1 MTSITYNEQIIPL
14 AKIINKNINNLTF
27 KEIISLI
34 FHAVGIV
41 ANDKSDPELATLKRG
56 AEYLN
61 DSQLTWKNIYDEFQK
76 ELEMQNK
83 YKWPVMTI
91 IKNDYSKRMDIFSN
105 DEFIV
110 SQNFLTLLLRILV
123 VENYKRPYIY
133 KSYNYHKILGHKLKI
148 SESHSIQK
156 ISLTDLFTYLKICL
170 KYYIRI
176 YNNDKYF
183 EYQLAKAILNQMD
196 E

>member
-41 ANDKSDPELATLKRG
+41 ANDKSEPEPVILKQ
-56 AEYLN
+56 N
-61 DSQLTWKNIYDEFQK
+61 SNNPIDNQPTWKNIYDEFQK

-110 SQNFLTLLLRILV
+110 SHNFLTLLLRVLV

-133 KSYNYHKILGHKLKI
+133 KSYNYHKILSHKLKI

-156 ISLTDLFTYLKICL
+156 ISMTDLFAYLKICL

-176 YNNDKYF
+176 YNNEKYF
-183 EYQLAKAILNQMD
+183 EHQLGKAILNQMD